1 MRRVLFFAAIALL
14 CLSCNKAGA
23 PSDDGFSV
31 LTGEADDISYSYA
44 TVHGSIVSSKGK
56 PVNVEFGIQYSG
68 NSQFLSDVTTLR
80 ARDFNKEDGS
90 FIANI
95 VDLKAST
102 EYWYRAYLVNTEGQ
116 CVYGDIRSF
125 RTSALQLN
133 IITREASDIT
143 FVSATLNGLFG
154 NAGLSTE
161 DIAGCSFFF
170 LWGESENELSREAPA
185 TVLPGDAFYAEI
197 KGLSPN
203 VQYWFKAACES
214 GGKKFYG
221 GIGSFHTPD
230 GSDEEDVLIPM
241 KDEAVDL
248 GLTSGT
254 KWCSHNLGG
263 ESMTDI
269 GDFYAWADTTVEMH
283 RDVFNP
289 DLYYYYWPYTPYWI
303 EGEGMAAR
311 FSKYFTPNTDAYLE
325 AEDDAASHVMGEG
338 WRMPTDKDWCELLVG
353 CDWIWTTRYENPG
366 FIVRSKVK
374 VEGKINNI
382 FLAAGGKYNENG
394 HQHKGESG
402 FYWSSYAS
410 YENKVYAYGFGFNTD
425 DLMDFLYYGFR
436 YEGLSVRPVLPSNSA
451 E

>member
-14 CLSCNKAGA
+14 CLSCNKAGS
-23 PSDDGFSV
+23 PSDDGFSI

-44 TVHGSIVSSKGK
+44 TVHGSIISSDGK

-68 NSQFLSDVTTLR
+68 NSQFMSDVTNLR

-102 EYWYRAYLVNTEGQ
+102 EYWYRAYLVNSEGQ

-133 IITREASDIT
+133 IITREASDVT
-143 FVSATLNGLFG
+143 SVSATLNGLYS
-154 NAGLSTE
+154 NAGLSAE

-170 LWGESENELSREAPA
+170 LWGESENELSRKAPA
-185 TVLPGDAFYAEI
+185 TVLPGNAFFAEI
-197 KGLSPN
+197 KGLHLDGK
-203 VQYWFKAACES
+203 YWFKAACES
-214 GGKKFYG
+214 GGKEFYG
-221 GIGSFHTPD
+221 GIGSFETSVND
-230 GSDEEDVLIPM
+230 DDDVLIIM
-241 KDEAVDL
+241 TEEAVDL

-254 KWCSHNLGG
+254 KWCTHNLGG

-283 RDVFNP
+283 RDVNNP
-289 DLYYYYWPYTPYWI
+289 NLYYYYWQYTPYWI
-303 EGEGMAAR
+303 EGEGQTAK
-311 FSKYFTPNTDAYLE
+311 FSKYFTPNTDVYLE
-325 AEDDAASHVMGEG
+325 AEDDAASHIMGEG
-338 WRMPTDKDWCELLVG
+338 WRMPTEQDWRELLAE
-353 CDWIWTTRYENPG
+353 CDWIWTTRYDNNG
-366 FIVRSKVK
+366 FIVRSKVNI
-374 VEGKINNI
+374 EGKKNNI
-382 FLAAGGKYNENG
+382 FLAAGGKYDEKG
-394 HQHKGESG
+394 HQLKGVSG

-410 YENKVYAYGFGFNTD
+410 YENKIYAYGLGFNTD
-425 DLMDFLYYGFR
+425 DLMDYLYYGLR
-436 YEGLSVRPVLPSNSA
+436 YEGLLVRPVLPSSNP